1 MENKEYDLLFKLI
14 LIGDSCVGKS
24 NILLKYLKNQFNE
37 NSKTTIGVEFGTKN
51 IIINNKRIK
60 IQIWDTAGQ
69 ERYRSI
75 TSAYYKGAKGALIV
89 YDITRKNTFDNIDKW
104 ITDLKLNVD
113 KNICIIILGNKSDL
127 IDKREINKNDGIKK
141 AEMYK
146 TAFLETSALNGDNIS
161 KAFNELIEQIVI
173 NNKNIFQDD
182 NENEI
187 DKGVKLKDEKNNNKK
202 MLFEFT
208 TLNVYYF
215 YYFFY
220 FNIIFL

>member
-104 ITDLKLNVD
+104 ITDLKLNGD
-113 KNICIIILGNKSDL
+113 KDICIIILGNKSDL

-146 TAFLETSALNGDNIS
+146 IAFLETSALNGDNIS
-161 KAFNELIEQIVI
+161 KAFDELIEQIVI

-187 DKGVKLKDEKNNNKK
+187 DKGVNLNDEKNNNNKK
-202 MLFEFT
+202 CC
-208 TLNVYYF
+208 LNS
-215 YYFFY
+215 
-220 FNIIFL
+220 

>member
-104 ITDLKLNVD
+104 ITDLKLNGD

-127 IDKREINKNDGIKK
+127 INKREINKNDGIKK

-161 KAFNELIEQIVI
+161 KAFDELIEQIVI

-187 DKGVKLKDEKNNNKK
+187 DKGVNLNDEKNNNKK
-202 MLFEFT
+202 KCC
-208 TLNVYYF
+208 LNS
-215 YYFFY
+215 
-220 FNIIFL
+220 

>member
-14 LIGDSCVGKS
+14 LIGDSYVGKS

-37 NSKTTIGVEFGTKN
+37 NSKTRIGVEFGTKN

-104 ITDLKLNVD
+104 ITDLKLNGD

-161 KAFNELIEQIVI
+161 KAFDELIEQIVI

-187 DKGVKLKDEKNNNKK
+187 DKGVNLNDEKNNNKK
-202 MLFEFT
+202 KCC
-208 TLNVYYF
+208 LNS
-215 YYFFY
+215 
-220 FNIIFL
+220 

>member
-14 LIGDSCVGKS
+14 LIGDSYVGKS

-104 ITDLKLNVD
+104 ITDLKLNGD

-146 TAFLETSALNGDNIS
+146 TAFVETSALNGDNIS
-161 KAFNELIEQIVI
+161 KAFDELIEQIVI

-187 DKGVKLKDEKNNNKK
+187 DKGVNLNDEKNNNKK
-202 MLFEFT
+202 KCC
-208 TLNVYYF
+208 LNS
-215 YYFFY
+215 
-220 FNIIFL
+220 

>member
-37 NSKTTIGVEFGTKN
+37 NSKTTVDVEFDTKN

-89 YDITRKNTFDNIDKW
+89 YDITRKNTFCNIDKW
-104 ITDLKLNVD
+104 ITDLKLNGD

-161 KAFNELIEQIVI
+161 KAFDELIEQIVI
-173 NNKNIFQDD
+173 NNKNIFLDD

-187 DKGVKLKDEKNNNKK
+187 DKGVNLNDEKNNNNKK
-202 MLFEFT
+202 CC
-208 TLNVYYF
+208 LNS
-215 YYFFY
+215 
-220 FNIIFL
+220 

>member
-104 ITDLKLNVD
+104 ITDLKLNGD
-113 KNICIIILGNKSDL
+113 KDICIIILGNKSDL

-146 TAFLETSALNGDNIS
+146 IAFLETSALNGDNIS
-161 KAFNELIEQIVI
+161 KAFDELIEQIVI

-187 DKGVKLKDEKNNNKK
+187 DKGVNLNDEKNNNKK
-202 MLFEFT
+202 KCC
-208 TLNVYYF
+208 LNS
-215 YYFFY
+215 
-220 FNIIFL
+220 

>member
-1 MENKEYDLLFKLI
+1 MEYKEYDLLFKLI
-14 LIGDSCVGKS
+14 LIGDSYVGKS

-104 ITDLKLNVD
+104 ITDLKLNGD
-113 KNICIIILGNKSDL
+113 KDICIIILGNKSDL

-161 KAFNELIEQIVI
+161 KEFDELIEQIVI

-187 DKGVKLKDEKNNNKK
+187 DKGVNLNDEKNNNNKK
-202 MLFEFT
+202 CC
-208 TLNVYYF
+208 LNS
-215 YYFFY
+215 
-220 FNIIFL
+220 

>member
-14 LIGDSCVGKS
+14 LIGDSYVGKS

-37 NSKTTIGVEFGTKN
+37 NSKTTIGVDTKN

-104 ITDLKLNVD
+104 ITDLKLNGD

-161 KAFNELIEQIVI
+161 KAFDELIEQIVI

-187 DKGVKLKDEKNNNKK
+187 DKGVNLNDEKNNNKK
-202 MLFEFT
+202 KCC
-208 TLNVYYF
+208 LNS
-215 YYFFY
+215 
-220 FNIIFL
+220 

>member
-37 NSKTTIGVEFGTKN
+37 NSKTTVGLEFGTKN

-104 ITDLKLNVD
+104 ITDLKLNGD

-161 KAFNELIEQIVI
+161 KAFDELIEQIVI
-173 NNKNIFQDD
+173 NNKNIFQYD

-187 DKGVKLKDEKNNNKK
+187 DKGVNLNDEKNNNNKK
-202 MLFEFT
+202 CC
-208 TLNVYYF
+208 LNS
-215 YYFFY
+215 
-220 FNIIFL
+220 

>member
-37 NSKTTIGVEFGTKN
+37 NSKTTVGVEFGTKN

-75 TSAYYKGAKGALIV
+75 TSAYYKGAKGVLII

-104 ITDLKLNVD
+104 ITDLKLNGD

-161 KAFNELIEQIVI
+161 KAFDELIEQIVI

-187 DKGVKLKDEKNNNKK
+187 DKGVNLNDEKNNNKK
-202 MLFEFT
+202 KCC
-208 TLNVYYF
+208 LNS
-215 YYFFY
+215 
-220 FNIIFL
+220 

>member
-14 LIGDSCVGKS
+14 LIGDSYVGKS

-75 TSAYYKGAKGALIV
+75 TSAYYKGTKGALIV

-104 ITDLKLNVD
+104 ITDLKLNGD

-161 KAFNELIEQIVI
+161 KAFDELIEQIVI

-187 DKGVKLKDEKNNNKK
+187 DKGVNLNDEKNNNKK
-202 MLFEFT
+202 KCC
-208 TLNVYYF
+208 LNS
-215 YYFFY
+215 
-220 FNIIFL
+220 

>member
-14 LIGDSCVGKS
+14 LIGDSYVGKS

-60 IQIWDTAGQ
+60 IQIWDKSGQ

-75 TSAYYKGAKGALIV
+75 TSAYYKGAKGALII

-104 ITDLKLNVD
+104 ITDLKLNRD

-146 TAFLETSALNGDNIS
+146 IAFLETSALNGDNIS
-161 KAFNELIEQIVI
+161 KAFDELIEQIVI

-187 DKGVKLKDEKNNNKK
+187 DKGVNLNDEKNNNKK
-202 MLFEFT
+202 KCC
-208 TLNVYYF
+208 LNS
-215 YYFFY
+215 
-220 FNIIFL
+220 

>member
-37 NSKTTIGVEFGTKN
+37 NSKTTVGVEFGTKN

-104 ITDLKLNVD
+104 ITDLKLNGD

-146 TAFLETSALNGDNIS
+146 IAFLETSALNGDNIS
-161 KAFNELIEQIVI
+161 KAFDELIEQIVI

-187 DKGVKLKDEKNNNKK
+187 DKGVNLNDEKNNNKK
-202 MLFEFT
+202 KCC
-208 TLNVYYF
+208 LNS
-215 YYFFY
+215 
-220 FNIIFL
+220 

>member
-14 LIGDSCVGKS
+14 LIGDSYVGKS

-37 NSKTTIGVEFGTKN
+37 NSKTTVGVEFGTKN

-104 ITDLKLNVD
+104 ITDLKLNGD

-161 KAFNELIEQIVI
+161 KAFDELIEQIVI

-187 DKGVKLKDEKNNNKK
+187 DKGVNLNDEKNNNKK
-202 MLFEFT
+202 
-208 TLNVYYF
+208 NVV
-215 YYFFY
+215 
-220 FNIIFL
+220 

>member
-14 LIGDSCVGKS
+14 LIGDSYVGKS

-37 NSKTTIGVEFGTKN
+37 NSKTTVGLEFGTKN

-104 ITDLKLNVD
+104 ITDLKLNGD
-113 KNICIIILGNKSDL
+113 KNICIIILGNKYDL

-161 KAFNELIEQIVI
+161 KAFDELIEQIVI

-187 DKGVKLKDEKNNNKK
+187 DKGVNLNDEKNNNNKK
-202 MLFEFT
+202 CC
-208 TLNVYYF
+208 LNS
-215 YYFFY
+215 
-220 FNIIFL
+220 

>member
-104 ITDLKLNVD
+104 ITDLKLNGD
-113 KNICIIILGNKSDL
+113 ENICIIILGNKSDL

-161 KAFNELIEQIVI
+161 KAFDELIEQIVI

-187 DKGVKLKDEKNNNKK
+187 DKGVNLNDEKNNNNKK
-202 MLFEFT
+202 CC
-208 TLNVYYF
+208 LNS
-215 YYFFY
+215 
-220 FNIIFL
+220 

>member
-14 LIGDSCVGKS
+14 LIGDSYVGKS
-24 NILLKYLKNQFNE
+24 NILLKYLQNQFNE

-104 ITDLKLNVD
+104 ITDLKLNGD

-161 KAFNELIEQIVI
+161 KAFDELIEQIVI

-187 DKGVKLKDEKNNNKK
+187 DKGVNLNDEKNNNKK
-202 MLFEFT
+202 KCC
-208 TLNVYYF
+208 LNS
-215 YYFFY
+215 
-220 FNIIFL
+220 

>member
-14 LIGDSCVGKS
+14 LIGDSYVGKT

-37 NSKTTIGVEFGTKN
+37 NSKTTIGVEFDTKN

-60 IQIWDTAGQ
+60 IQIQDTAGQ
-69 ERYRSI
+69 EIYRSI

-104 ITDLKLNVD
+104 IIDLKLNGD

-127 IDKREINKNDGIKK
+127 INKREINKNDGIKK

-161 KAFNELIEQIVI
+161 KAFDELIEQIVI

-187 DKGVKLKDEKNNNKK
+187 DKGVNLNDEKNNNKIK
-202 MLFEFT
+202 CC
-208 TLNVYYF
+208 LNS
-215 YYFFY
+215 
-220 FNIIFL
+220 

>member
-1 MENKEYDLLFKLI
+1 MRKLENFKKMENKEYDLLFKLI
-14 LIGDSCVGKS
+14 LIGDSYVGKS

-104 ITDLKLNVD
+104 ITDLKLNSD

-161 KAFNELIEQIVI
+161 KAFDELIEQIVI

-187 DKGVKLKDEKNNNKK
+187 DKGVNLNDEKNNNNKK
-202 MLFEFT
+202 CC
-208 TLNVYYF
+208 LNS
-215 YYFFY
+215 
-220 FNIIFL
+220 